1 MAMHRRD
8 SQELHDAKVDV
19 KLVLAGL
26 WTSMLFVF
34 AYVDIFTF
42 WRADAIHGAL
52 DGKVPGSGFTIDQGF
67 LALTTLYILI
77 PSLMVAVSLLAPA
90 RINRRAN
97 LVAAVAYLLSVVAA
111 AVGESWTYYL
121 LGSAV
126 EVVLLA
132 AIARVAWRWPPR
144 AAA

>member
-1 MAMHRRD
+1 
-8 SQELHDAKVDV
+8 
-19 KLVLAGL
+19 
-26 WTSMLFVF
+26 
-34 AYVDIFTF
+34 
-42 WRADAIHGAL
+42 
-52 DGKVPGSGFTIDQGF
+52 
-67 LALTTLYILI
+67 
-77 PSLMVAVSLLAPA
+77 MVAVSLLAPA